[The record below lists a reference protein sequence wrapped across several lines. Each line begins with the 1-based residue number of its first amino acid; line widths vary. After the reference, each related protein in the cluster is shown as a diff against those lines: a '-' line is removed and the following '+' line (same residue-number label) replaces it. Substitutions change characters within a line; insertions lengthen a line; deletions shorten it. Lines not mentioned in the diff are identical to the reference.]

1 MTDTPPYTITSEIVS
16 RIERIGEAI
25 GKAQALGISQDLRLR
40 RINRIRTI
48 RGSLAIEG
56 NTLSEEQVA
65 TLFDGKLVIAPP
77 REILEARNAI
87 KAYDRYERWNPAI
100 EADLLE
106 AHGVLMGG
114 LIDSLG
120 QYRRGGVVVA
130 GPGGVQHVGPP
141 PERVPRLMS
150 DLLGWLRDTEEHPL
164 ISSSVFHYEFEF
176 IHPFEDGNGRMGR
189 LWQTLILTR
198 WKALFA
204 HLPVESLIH
213 VRQQDYYHAIRRSS
227 VLGESNPFIDF
238 MLEILLDA
246 VRLPQLSASDQ
257 ETDQVSDQVARLL
270 TALRKGPGTTTEL
283 MKEMGLS
290 HRPTFR
296 KNYLHPAISMGLIEM
311 TRPESPTARNQ
322 KYRLTSHGR
331 RVQEAGNTTGL
342 KE

>member
-1 MTDTPPYTITSEIVS
+1 MTHTPPYTITPEIVS

-25 GKAQALGISQDLRLR
+25 GKAEALGISQDLRLR

-87 KAYDRYERWNPAI
+87 KAYDRYERWYPAR

-114 LIDSLG
+114 LIDTPG

-130 GPGGVQHVGPP
+130 GHGGVQHVGPP
-141 PERVPRLMS
+141 PERVPGLMS
-150 DLLGWLRDTEEHPL
+150 DLLGWLHDSEEHPL
-164 ISSSVFHYEFEF
+164 IASSVFHYEFEF

-189 LWQTLILTR
+189 LWQTLILAR
-198 WKALFA
+198 WKVLFA
-204 HLPVESLIH
+204 HLPVESLIYA
-213 VRQQDYYHAIRRSS
+213 RQQDYYHAIRQSS
-227 VLGESNPFIDF
+227 ARGESTPFIDF
-238 MLEILLDA
+238 MLEIMLEA
-246 VRLPQLSASDQ
+246 VRLPQASDQ
-257 ETDQVSDQVARLL
+257 ETDQVSDQVAKLL
-270 TALRKGPGTTTEL
+270 IALRKEPGTAAEL
-283 MKEMGLS
+283 MKVIGLS

-322 KYRLTSHGR
+322 KYRLTAHGR
-331 RVQEAGNTTGL
+331 RVALSHSEQPRTSS
-342 KE
+342 